1 MSILKNTIHYNSITF
16 FVMLSALLALP
27 AVMCTQANSQNAD
40 KKLSITIVYD
50 NTTTDS
56 LLKADW
62 GFSAYIIYGSDTLL
76 FDSGAKGAILLAN
89 LRKLNINIKSIAT
102 VVLSHKH
109 YDHVDGMDSLLAAGI
124 HPKLYFLASF
134 PDSIKNRYRGKVAIV
149 EVIDTLQIFP
159 GLYTTGELA
168 SSIAPEEALVFTFKR
183 GGAVLTGCAHPGI
196 VEIVKKSQ
204 AITKINATPILV
216 GGFHLFKSD
225 IATINGIIQ
234 SLQALHI
241 QKIVPVHCTGDTAIA
256 LFKKAYGNEYQ
267 KGGVGAHIS
276 VF

>member
-1 MSILKNTIHYNSITF
+1 
-16 FVMLSALLALP
+16 MLSALLALP

-216 GGFHLFKSD
+216 GG
-225 IATINGIIQ
+225 
-234 SLQALHI
+234 
-241 QKIVPVHCTGDTAIA
+241 
-256 LFKKAYGNEYQ
+256 
-267 KGGVGAHIS
+267 
-276 VF
+276 

>member
-1 MSILKNTIHYNSITF
+1 MFISNNITIRSLIKH
-16 FVMLSALLALP
+16 FVMLTSLIALP
-27 AVMCTQANSQNAD
+27 TIIFAQASTQKAD
-40 KKLSITIVYD
+40 KKLTITIVYD

-76 FDSGAKGAILLAN
+76 FDSGAKGSILLDN
-89 LRKLNINIKSIAT
+89 LRKLKINVKSIST
-102 VVLSHKH
+102 IVLSHKH

-134 PDSIKNRYRGKVAIV
+134 PDSIKNRFRGKATIV
-149 EVIDTLQIFP
+149 EVTDTMQIFP
-159 GLYTTGELA
+159 SLYTTGELA
-168 SSIAPEEALVFTFKR
+168 SSVAPEEALVFKSKQ

-204 AITKINATPILV
+204 AVTKINATPILI

-225 IATINGIIQ
+225 TATISGIIR
-234 SLQALHI
+234 SLQVL
-241 QKIVPVHCTGDTAIA
+241 QVKKIVPVHCTGDTAIA

-267 KGGVGAHIS
+267 KGGVGARIS